1 MGPQEEAKALKIKVG
16 AITLL
21 LVAILTVP
29 LLNSIHSANQSFL
42 RAEQATLNNRAAAL
56 LASAISAQTRYRG
69 LGASYLASADTDL
82 KPLLEKTAYEARQR
96 EIQTDAFF
104 QDGGIITLP
113 EEDIALWRSAITQWH
128 AQADALQTDEL
139 SVAQW
144 LNTANRAI
152 RAEEHLIRQLLA
164 PESNEMLLE
173 LLAEIES
180 DALGII
186 DHVGLERAK
195 LSVAIRRAEPL
206 TIEELIE
213 LENDRGIS
221 VGYANILRETAAL
234 KQVPEEVHESLQTFE
249 QLFFGD
255 FEAVRQQIYNAS
267 IARQPYPVTFDTW
280 WDTASR
286 VVDAATT
293 VSHSASAARITLLQ
307 NLQTQA
313 RNSLWQT
320 TVFSFVVILLFAGTT
335 VWLLKNLLTRIYA
348 LNEARKQLTRNR
360 DDLEVLCTLR
370 TAEVTAILQ
379 TAVNGI
385 VSIDESGIIRFINP
399 SALKMFGYREEE
411 IVGKNVNM
419 LIPPGQDH
427 DAHTRYLQRY
437 VQTGNAKIIGKAR
450 EVEAFRRDGTTFPMH
465 LAVGHA
471 EPYEGKHLFVAFV
484 TDVTEQKNAELELLR
499 SKEEAEA
506 ANRTKAAFLANM
518 SHEIRTPMNAI
529 IGFLE
534 IVLRKNLDAESRGHL
549 EIALNS
555 ALSLLGIINDILDL
569 SKIEAGKISLESI
582 PFNLPNL
589 TKGVMST
596 LEHRA
601 KEKAID
607 LILHYDGELPHCFV
621 GDPTRLRQV
630 LMNLVGNAIKFT
642 QHGKVELSIKRPND
656 GEDMLHFAVRDTGV
670 GMSQDQIERIFQPFT
685 QADESTVRRFGGT
698 GLGTSISR
706 QIVEIMEGKI
716 WVESELGKGSVF
728 HFNIH
733 MPLATCFDECIID
746 GHTEAAPSLSS
757 PRRFRILVAED
768 IPENALLARLRLTEQ
783 GHEVIC
789 VENGLQVIEAFRND
803 DFDLI
808 LMDVQMPELDGME
821 ATRRIRQLGGKLPII
836 ALTASVMNSERER
849 CFSAGMDSIQGKPI
863 NFAEL
868 FTEMDKLVS
877 NDRGI
882 RNNEISIDIHHGEK
896 MDLSVIENIADV
908 ERALAVWGNAHIY
921 ADALHSFVDVQV
933 EKGKSIK
940 PLIAANDLEKAR
952 TIAHAIKGVSGN
964 LSLIDIARIAIEL
977 DSALK
982 EKDLEK
988 AVNLC
993 PSLEQAMQVAAQAI
1007 AGLSLH
1013 DGSDKQR
1020 LPFDRAAITE
1030 LLQQLLNDLD
1040 KDDPSAVDPVI
1051 EQLSSYIS
1059 DEQLDP
1065 IRTSINNFDFREAES
1080 KTRSLAKELSIE
1092 TESERAE
1099 ENSYR

>member
-1 MGPQEEAKALKIKVG
+1 MGPQEEAKALKTKVA

-21 LVAILTVP
+21 LVAIITVP
-29 LLNSIHSANQSFL
+29 LLHSIHSANQSLL
-42 RAEQATLNNRAAAL
+42 RADRTTLNNQAAAL
-56 LASAISAQTRYRG
+56 IADAISVQTRYRG

-82 KPLLEKTAYEARQR
+82 KPLLEKSAYDARQH
-96 EIQTDAFF
+96 EIQADAFLKNA
-104 QDGGIITLP
+104 GIIALS
-113 EEDIALWRSAITQWH
+113 ESDIVLWRSAVNQWH
-128 AQADALQTDEL
+128 AQTDALQTNEL

-144 LNTANRAI
+144 LNAANKAI
-152 RAEEHLIRQLLA
+152 RIEEHLIRQLLA

-173 LLAEIES
+173 LLAEIKS

-195 LSVAIRRAEPL
+195 LSVAIRRAKPL
-206 TIEELIE
+206 TIEQLVE

-221 VGYANILRETAAL
+221 VGYASILRETAAL

-249 QLFFGD
+249 HLFFGD
-255 FEAVRQQIYNAS
+255 FEQMRKQIYDAS
-267 IARQPYPVTFDTW
+267 IAREPYPVTFNTW

-286 VVDAATT
+286 VVDTATA
-293 VSHSASAARITLLQ
+293 VSNLASAARITLLQ
-307 NLQTQA
+307 DLQAQA

-320 TVFSFVVILLFAGTT
+320 ALFSLVVILLFTGMTI
-335 VWLLKNLLTRIYA
+335 WLLQNLLTRIYA
-348 LNEARKQLTRNR
+348 LNEARKQLAQSR
-360 DDLEVLCTLR
+360 DDLQVLCTLR

-385 VSIDESGIIRFINP
+385 VSIDENGIIRFVNP
-399 SALKMFGYREEE
+399 SALEMFGYREEE
-411 IVGKNVNM
+411 IVGENVNI
-419 LIPPGQDH
+419 LIPPGKDH
-427 DAHTRYLQRY
+427 DAHTQYLQRY
-437 VQTGNAKIIGKAR
+437 IQTGNAKIIGTGR
-450 EVEAFRRDGTTFPMH
+450 EVEALRQDGTTFPMH

-484 TDVTEQKNAELELLR
+484 TDVTEQKIAKLELLR

-534 IVLRKNLDAESRGHL
+534 IVLRKDLDAESRGHL

-589 TKGVMST
+589 MKGVMST

-601 KEKAID
+601 KEKAIE
-607 LILHYDGELPHCFV
+607 LILHYDGDLPHCFV

-642 QHGKVELSIKRPND
+642 QQGEVELSIKRPND
-656 GEDMLHFAVRDTGV
+656 GGDMLHFAVRDTGI
-670 GMSQDQIERIFQPFT
+670 GMNQDQIERIFQPFT
-685 QADESTVRRFGGT
+685 QADDSTVRRFGGT

-706 QIVEIMEGKI
+706 QIVEIMQGKI
-716 WVESELGKGSVF
+716 GVESDLGKGSVF
-728 HFNIH
+728 HFSIH
-733 MPLATCFDECIID
+733 MPLATCYDECAID
-746 GHTEAAPSLSS
+746 GQTEAAPSLSS
-757 PRRFRILVAED
+757 PRRFRVLIAED

-783 GHEVIC
+783 GHEVVC
-789 VENGLQVIEAFRND
+789 VENGLQAIEAFRNGN
-803 DFDLI
+803 FDLI

-821 ATRRIRQLGGKLPII
+821 ATRRIRRLGGKLPII
-836 ALTASVMNSERER
+836 ALTASVMNSERKR
-849 CFSAGMDSIQGKPI
+849 CFAAGMDSIQGKPI

-877 NDRGI
+877 SDCGI
-882 RNNEISIDIHHGEK
+882 RNNEVNVDIHHGEK
-896 MDLSVIENIADV
+896 MDLSVIKNTADV

-940 PLIAANDLEKAR
+940 SLIAANDLEKAR

-964 LSLIDIARIAIEL
+964 LSLIDITKIAIEL

-988 AVNLC
+988 AISLC
-993 PSLEQAMQVAAQAI
+993 SPLEQAMQTAAQAI
-1007 AGLSLH
+1007 AELPLQNAN
-1013 DGSDKQR
+1013 DDQL
-1020 LPFDRAAITE
+1020 LPFDEAALTG
-1030 LLQQLLNDLD
+1030 LFKQLLNDLD
-1040 KDDPSAVDPVI
+1040 KDDPSVIDPVVQ
-1051 EQLSSYIS
+1051 QLSAYVSNAR
-1059 DEQLDP
+1059 LGP
-1065 IRTSINNFDFREAES
+1065 IMASINNFDFRGAES
-1080 KTRSLAKELSIE
+1080 QTRNLAKELNIR
-1092 TESERAE
+1092 TENEHAQEDSCC
-1099 ENSYR
+1099 